1 MRMKRKKSVRMRGK
15 RSHGYGG
22 KKKHRGAGSR
32 GGRGMAG
39 TGKRAAQK
47 KPTILKIYGS
57 SYFGKR
63 GFKRPQ
69 KVFKEKKSINLS
81 YFEENAFKFKEE
93 NGFIIIDA
101 DKLGYDKVLGGGRLT
116 KKFKITCKEFS
127 KSAIQKVNECGGE
140 AVICQ

>member
-32 GGRGMAG
+32 GGRCMAG

-69 KVFKEKKSINLS
+69 KVIKEKKSINLS